1 LTAPVL
7 PIRDLRVEF
16 ATHRGALTAVDGVS
30 LAIAPGEVLGLVGE
44 SGAGKS
50 ALGAALIDLIDPP
63 GRITGGA
70 VFLSGRRIDDLPPK
84 AMRRIRGRRIGW
96 IPQDTLASLDPL
108 ARIGAQLVETIRA
121 HADLSRAAARRR
133 AVERLAEVGVPA
145 PERRID
151 AYPHELS
158 GGLRQRAVIAL
169 ALCAEPDLLIA
180 DEPTAALDVVAQAR
194 VLAMVRRLV
203 RDRGLAVLLITH
215 DMGVVAQTADRVAV
229 LYAGR
234 MVESGPARDV
244 LRNPRH
250 PYTRNLLDAVPTLAG
265 HNGPLAA
272 IPGAAP
278 GFGAAPSGCPFHS
291 RCPLAFALCRA
302 ERPQPASDGARTVA
316 CHLRGR

>member
-1 LTAPVL
+1 MDSPGYARQPR
-7 PIRDLRVEF
+7 PARP
-16 ATHRGALTAVDGVS
+16 HRR
-30 LAIAPGEVLGLVGE
+30 
-44 SGAGKS
+44 
-50 ALGAALIDLIDPP
+50 AA
-63 GRITGGA
+63 
-70 VFLSGRRIDDLPPK
+70 RRNHP
-84 AMRRIRGRRIGW
+84 
-96 IPQDTLASLDPL
+96 
-108 ARIGAQLVETIRA
+108 RA

-133 AVERLAEVGVPA
+133 AVECLAEVGVPA

-215 DMGVVAQTADRVAV
+215 DMGVVAQTADRVAL

-265 HNGPLAA
+265 RDGPL
-272 IPGAAP
+272 
-278 GFGAAPSGCPFHS
+278 
-291 RCPLAFALCRA
+291 
-302 ERPQPASDGARTVA
+302 
-316 CHLRGR
+316 